1 MEDRYYIKNKDNVI
15 GAFHW
20 DGPAGAMYPVLDQ
33 DICLPW
39 FITNSLG
46 NWLSA
51 RTPPKHRAN
60 MQKLL
65 EMCGLSDTRD
75 IINYSKGLSLLD
87 TLWVTADYTEK
98 WGQVNLF
105 ENEFDDVIARTA
117 FDGGLK
123 GLKFSTTSPS
133 AEFATDGALPKCW
146 VREMDLSF
154 LRKVEHLAHL
164 ILGMSHTLR
173 RWFRRFL
180 MF

>member
-75 IINYSKGLSLLD
+75 IINYSKLCFVVVPLLHEYQ
-87 TLWVTADYTEK
+87 YTR
-98 WGQVNLF
+98 V
-105 ENEFDDVIARTA
+105 RTKSQELCLHI
-117 FDGGLK
+117 G
-123 GLKFSTTSPS
+123 TQN
-133 AEFATDGALPKCW
+133 
-146 VREMDLSF
+146 
-154 LRKVEHLAHL
+154 
-164 ILGMSHTLR
+164 SH
-173 RWFRRFL
+173 
-180 MF
+180 

>member
-75 IINYSKGLSLLD
+75 IINYSKG
-87 TLWVTADYTEK
+87 
-98 WGQVNLF
+98 
-105 ENEFDDVIARTA
+105 
-117 FDGGLK
+117 
-123 GLKFSTTSPS
+123 P
-133 AEFATDGALPKCW
+133 
-146 VREMDLSF
+146 
-154 LRKVEHLAHL
+154 
-164 ILGMSHTLR
+164 
-173 RWFRRFL
+173 
-180 MF
+180 